1 MRYLLPIMLILL
13 AGCDGAVIDGVVID
27 GRDQALPGVAVRVE
41 GTPYETLTNGR
52 GEYRVRY
59 VPNKELQV
67 RFAKTGYTS
76 FALPI
81 EAQQDTKPFVA
92 PRVRLAQLPEGPGVF
107 LYENFDYVRTTFVT
121 PDQLKRKSD
130 ATIVFGTLRKDLT
143 ETLKRAPSI
152 GIYRG
157 YQIPVHGI
165 RMNRLEETEVLP
177 LPGYSGSE
185 GNFAWTRGPEIAID
199 IRPVD
204 SSDKTGAQLLQVWFP
219 RELDYGAY
227 AIHWGALDGDAMS
240 EERRMFCFKVV
251 ETLTPPEKIDDPTAT
266 DATTTV
272 GESAESAPAEE
283 VTAPAEDDE
292 G

>member
-1 MRYLLPIMLILL
+1 PFNVSTPAQA
-13 AGCDGAVIDGVVID
+13 AGIAALEDLDFQRKVIDHT
-27 GRDQALPGVAVRVE
+27 RRWR
-41 GTPYETLTNGR
+41 ETLIQ
-52 GEYRVRY
+52 RVKGY
-59 VPNKELQV
+59 ALQV
-67 RFAKTGYTS
+67 T
-76 FALPI
+76 
-81 EAQQDTKPFVA
+81 
-92 PRVRLAQLPEGPGVF
+92 
-107 LYENFDYVRTTFVT
+107 
-121 PDQLKRKSD
+121 
-130 ATIVFGTLRKDLT
+130 
-143 ETLKRAPSI
+143 
-152 GIYRG
+152 
-157 YQIPVHGI
+157 
-165 RMNRLEETEVLP
+165 
-177 LPGYSGSE
+177 GSE